1 MRVATATK
9 LSRGP
14 RGNEKGG
21 VVGNIPTF
29 LRMLEYPPG
38 GIEGS
43 NVEKCKTGVGVVMSW
58 DCEEADDFGF
68 CACAAAAPCDGA
80 DHAGRA
86 KGGREVS
93 MIC

>member
-43 NVEKCKTGVGVVMSW
+43 NVGKCKTGVGVVMSW
-58 DCEEADDFGF
+58 DCEEAEDFGF
-68 CACAAAAPCDGA
+68 CACAATAPRAECDGVGDA
-80 DHAGRA
+80 GGTTGGRA
-86 KGGREVS
+86 V
-93 MIC
+93 